1 MPSRRAAAR
10 PSARPATK
18 TAAPRSA
25 PAAAAP
31 TLAAGAAPA
40 DLEPAQAPPPRHD
53 ANAFDAWSSAHLR
66 ETAKLER
73 ASRGGSGV
81 TGGNGTLDTATLAAR
96 GAVLEV
102 RFADGSSYFTAPV
115 DFVREHVD
123 PPKPTRAGAP
133 PDLTRIALPFELAS
147 RRGPRTRAAAAGA
160 AVERYTVSQLTE
172 PTTLDTL
179 FNVAETFRH
188 TARRWFGVDSV
199 DTKALPVAAKLCA
212 AFENSAL
219 DDAVGSGGGVLLQ
232 WRDGGWQPLPAA
244 LPDDHR
250 PVLLFLH
257 GTGSSTAG
265 SFGKLHE
272 RKDGA
277 PWPAD
282 WAALAE
288 SHLLLGWEHRTLTLS
303 PVDNTIALVEALL
316 ARLPG
321 TRRVDVVS
329 HSRGGLVGE
338 LFSLRTAPDDERKLA
353 RAEFASHFQATPRA
367 GEGSLSREPVR
378 GSARGRPGEVSLV
391 PQGRTEPGRPR
402 AEPVS
407 TDSTSPN
414 STATPA
420 HPDAK
425 NIDALF
431 DALDRAAPRFAAG
444 CFVRVACPARGTLLA
459 DGRTDLFLSL
469 MLRAVSAA
477 AGSLGGGVGAVI
489 VDRIGKLVRS
499 LVAARADAKTLPG
512 LEAMMPGSPLTLAL
526 ADSSAKPTDRL
537 RVVAGDAAAS
547 GLAGLL
553 TLVADVFYGWHDH
566 DYVVHTRSM
575 FGGLTRSSPGLSL
588 RWENPAVSHFA
599 YFGIGSLARSALVAA
614 LAGRDEAFRSMVDDE
629 RQTRG
634 SPAERMQR
642 GAFQVLKA
650 GDLNRPDFARWLAGC
665 NDTRHAHKPV
675 LVVLAGIMGS
685 ELKAAEAD
693 NDGPVWLS
701 LGSMLSGDIEA
712 LQFGG
717 ADDQRLQAS
726 GLLAVSYWRL
736 LERAQASFNVIA
748 VPFDWRRPVADSGRM
763 LAERIERIV
772 DTLAD
777 RSLPVHVLAH
787 SMGGLVARHALYI
800 DGPGREQWAAL
811 RKRGSRLVQLG
822 TPNRGSYSP
831 AQLLLG
837 QHGLSQVLGVLAR
850 KVSAK
855 DLSRFGAGFPG
866 LMEMLP
872 QKPDAA
878 FDDLFQ
884 PAAWKQVQ
892 ERDGNAIAP
901 DAAVLAAA
909 RAYIGSAAF
918 RKSFDEMCADP
929 QVFYVAGTGST
940 VVQMRPASNPW
951 NNAFDEAG
959 TSPAPGIEFL
969 AAMEGDGTVPWTSA
983 LAPER
988 TWYAPCEH
996 GTLPDHTDSIEAYFE
1011 LLLTGAT
1018 RRLPQQRPVQR
1029 GSAAERELVV
1039 QSRAP
1044 LPALVPT
1051 SDEELA
1057 RLLLQSVGGTE
1068 AQSAVRA
1075 DPIEVRVVHGGL
1087 DYARHPLMVGHYLN
1101 ERPSGAAKRVDEK
1114 LEGQV
1119 ERVLALKLFEGAART
1134 AHYLRPNNHDKVKPP
1149 YPGALLLGLGTIGEL
1164 TPAVL
1169 SETVTRGILRYA
1181 FEHVHRDPYAPDGD
1195 GPVELRL
1202 SSVLIGTQIQAV
1214 TIRDSLAGL
1223 LYGVWAAA
1231 QLLTQMGSLGR
1242 AVRIRELELIEI
1254 DETTALDTAYELK
1267 RLLSRNEW
1275 SERLVWPR
1283 GVLEV
1288 REGALSGY
1296 RQRSSSGTWQRLVV
1310 KQDDTGGLSFALI
1323 GERARVESTQVY
1335 SDVASLRRFMDRIS
1349 DDRADA
1355 GDALTGATDP
1365 RLGGVLFQMLL
1376 PNDLKS
1382 RLANLDNTVL
1392 VVDDETARYPWE
1404 LLSPPLA
1411 SAADGDVP
1419 RPFVVHAGLVRQRV
1433 TQDFR
1438 RLPQPV
1444 VGYNA
1449 LVIGSPSTVGWAD
1462 ERGEPIA
1469 FSDLPGAR
1477 EEAEAVARI
1486 LRDDA
1491 RPWNTLALIGPP
1503 PGEGVELGFEKIRV
1517 ALLERPCRL
1526 LHLSGHGVVEQ
1537 WIRRIGDSADG
1548 RALRK
1553 TGLVLSHQELLGAAD
1568 VEQMSPAP
1576 EFVFIN
1582 ACYSGRDG
1590 EMSQAGRD
1598 GAMSQ
1603 AGVNRVASLAGAQR
1617 AKQQAALASS
1627 LAQRFIAMGTKA
1639 VVAAG
1644 WQVDDAAALD
1654 FARAF
1659 YKALLG
1665 TSGVAGQGQ
1674 PDDGLPF
1681 GDAVKTARAEV
1692 HRLHGARC
1700 NTWGAYQCY
1709 GDPQWRLSHDAA
1721 EGESQLGSARLRGA
1735 EQCMSAG
1742 ELATRILQIE
1752 AVAGDKPPSEL
1763 FDQLQQLQSALQ
1775 ADPQRREW
1783 LRDSR
1788 VRAALGTAYRELG
1801 DHKQAADHYQRG
1813 ARTAYSQ
1820 VQIGQ
1825 LDGLVNSLVREG
1837 SPEGRQAA
1845 LRLLELLNDIG
1856 DDAQARWPL
1865 DGSPS
1870 GEPTAAS
1877 ERLCLQGEHELR
1889 ETSIRVAALPARYD
1903 PGEAACAAVRE
1914 ALYAAAATFARSYGD
1929 KRGEGDEPSRCAH
1942 ALASALLAAGLATL
1956 LEPRMPRRDA
1966 RQTREARWWLAE
1978 ADRLIDALDAA
1989 DDLSDFA
1996 SGSTQIELLGA
2007 RHVFARTQRLA
2018 ERADDAVKR
2027 CEDGI
2032 AQVMVRWPSP
2042 IELEGLRHR
2051 FELVRALAERLPPQ
2065 VGEVDL
2071 VELKALASYAL
2082 EKMLQPRYVKR

>member
-1 MPSRRAAAR
+1 MPSRRAPAR
-10 PSARPATK
+10 KSSRSPKPAVQ
-18 TAAPRSA
+18 AQPV
-25 PAAAAP
+25 
-31 TLAAGAAPA
+31 A
-40 DLEPAQAPPPRHD
+40 DAVEAPPPPVAARHD
-53 ANAFDAWSSAHLR
+53 ANAFDAWASAHLR

-73 ASRGGSGV
+73 ASRGAGAD
-81 TGGNGTLDTATLAAR
+81 GNGTLDTATLAAK

-102 RFADGSSYFTAPV
+102 RFADGSSYFTAPA
-115 DFVREHVD
+115 DFVRDHVD

-147 RRGPRTRAAAAGA
+147 RRGPRTRGGADGA
-160 AVERYTVSQLTE
+160 AVERYAVSQLTE
-172 PTTLDTL
+172 PTTLDSL
-179 FNVAETFRH
+179 FNVAETFRQ
-188 TARRWFGVDSV
+188 TARRWFGVDAV

-219 DDAVGSGGGVLLQ
+219 DDAVGTSGGVLLH
-232 WRDGGWQPLPAA
+232 WHDGGWKPLAEQPAGDA
-244 LPDDHR
+244 R

-257 GTGSSTAG
+257 GTASSTAG
-265 SFGKLHE
+265 SFGKLHD

-277 PWPAD
+277 AWPAD

-288 SHLLLGWEHRTLTLS
+288 SHLVLGWEHRTLTLS

-316 ARLPG
+316 ARVPG
-321 TRRVDVVS
+321 SRRVDVVS

-338 LFSLRTAPDDERKLA
+338 LFALRTAADAERKAA
-353 RAEFASHFQATPRA
+353 RAEFAGHFKLTPRA
-367 GEGSLSREPVR
+367 GEG
-378 GSARGRPGEVSLV
+378 AKD
-391 PQGRTEPGRPR
+391 
-402 AEPVS
+402 A
-407 TDSTSPN
+407 
-414 STATPA
+414 PA
-420 HPDAK
+420 GHPDAAR
-425 NIDALF
+425 IGALF
-431 DALDRAAPRFAAG
+431 DALDRAAPRLAAG

-469 MLRAVSAA
+469 MLRAVSVA
-477 AGSLGGGVGAVI
+477 AGSLGGGLGAVI
-489 VDRIGKLVRS
+489 AERFGKLVRS

-575 FGGLTRSSPGLSL
+575 FGGLARREPALSL

-599 YFGIGSLARSALVAA
+599 YFGAGSASRSALVAA
-614 LAGRDEAFRSMVDDE
+614 LAGRDEAFRSMDDDE

-642 GAFQVLKA
+642 GAFQMLNA
-650 GDLNRPDFARWLAGC
+650 SELNRPDFARWTSGC
-665 NDTRHAHKPV
+665 NDSRHAHKPV

-685 ELKAAEAD
+685 ELKKAD
-693 NDGPVWLS
+693 AGNDGPVWLS
-701 LGSMLSGDIEA
+701 LGSML
-712 LQFGG
+712 GG
-717 ADDQRLQAS
+717 HTELLEYRGPDDGRLVAS

-748 VPFDWRRPVADSGRM
+748 VPFDWRRPVATSGRM
-763 LAERIERIV
+763 LAERIGQIA

-777 RSLPVHVLAH
+777 HSLPVHVLAH

-800 DGPGREQWAAL
+800 DGPGRAQWKAL
-811 RKRGSRLVQLG
+811 KARGSRLVQLG
-822 TPNRGSYSP
+822 TPNRGSYAP

-837 QHGLSQVLGVLAR
+837 QHGLSQALGVLAR
-850 KVSAK
+850 KISAK

-872 QKPDAA
+872 QQADAA

-909 RAYIGSAAF
+909 RAYVGSAAF
-918 RKSFDEMCADP
+918 RQSYDELCADP
-929 QVFYVAGTGST
+929 QVLYVAGTGST

-951 NNAFDEAG
+951 SNAFEEAG

-969 AAMEGDGTVPWTSA
+969 AAMEGDGTVPWTST

-996 GTLPDHTDSIEAYFE
+996 GTLPDHTDSIDAYFE
-1011 LLLTGAT
+1011 LLMNGTT
-1018 RRLPQQRPVQR
+1018 RRLPQQQPAKR
-1029 GSAAERELVV
+1029 SAGQPRELVV
-1039 QSRAP
+1039 QPRAP
-1044 LPALVPT
+1044 LPSLVPT

-1057 RLLLQSVGGTE
+1057 RLLMLSGGGAPAPST
-1068 AQSAVRA
+1068 ARA

-1114 LEGQV
+1114 LDGQL
-1119 ERVLALKLFEGAART
+1119 ENVLALKLFEGAART
-1134 AHYLRPNNHDKVKPP
+1134 AHYLRPNNHSAARPP
-1149 YPGALLLGLGTIGEL
+1149 YPGALLLGLGAIGEL

-1181 FEHVHRDPYAPDGD
+1181 FEHIHRDPYAPPGD

-1231 QLLTQMGSLGR
+1231 QLLTQMGTNAGVGR
-1242 AVRIRELELIEI
+1242 AVRIRELELVEI

-1267 RLLSRNEW
+1267 RLLSRSEW

-1288 REGALSGY
+1288 REGALNGY

-1349 DDRADA
+1349 DDRAEA

-1419 RPFVVHAGLVRQRV
+1419 RPFVVHAGMVRQRV
-1433 TQDFR
+1433 TQDYR

-1444 VGYNA
+1444 AGYNA
-1449 LVIGSPSTVGWAD
+1449 LIVGSPSTAGWSD
-1462 ERGEPIA
+1462 ERGEPIV

-1477 EEAEAVARI
+1477 EEAETVARI

-1491 RPWNTLALIGPP
+1491 RPWNTLALIGPR
-1503 PGEGVELGFEKIRV
+1503 PGEGAELGFEKIRV

-1537 WIRRIGDSADG
+1537 WIRRIGDASDG
-1548 RALRK
+1548 RSLRK

-1590 EMSQAGRD
+1590 ETSRAGH
-1598 GAMSQ
+1598 GP
-1603 AGVNRVASLAGAQR
+1603 SLQGQQQ
-1617 AKQQAALASS
+1617 AKQQAALAAS
-1627 LAQRFIAMGTKA
+1627 LAQRFIAMGAKA

-1654 FARAF
+1654 FARVF
-1659 YKALLG
+1659 YAALLDG
-1665 TSGVAGQGQ
+1665 
-1674 PDDGLPF
+1674 DGLPF
-1681 GDAVKTARAEV
+1681 GDAVKVARSEV

-1709 GDPQWRLSHDAA
+1709 GDPQWRLLHDPSDADA
-1721 EGESQLGSARLRGA
+1721 SLGSSRLRGA
-1735 EQCMSAG
+1735 EQCMSAS

-1763 FDQLQQLQSALQ
+1763 FDQLRQLQAALLD
-1775 ADPQRREW
+1775 DPQRRDW

-1801 DHKQAADHYQRG
+1801 DHRQAAEHLQRG

-1825 LDGLVNSLVREG
+1825 LDALVNSMSRDG
-1837 SPEGRQAA
+1837 SPEGRRAA
-1845 LRLLELLNDIG
+1845 ASMLKLLNDISE
-1856 DDAQARWPL
+1856 DANARWPL
-1865 DGSPS
+1865 DDSECD
-1870 GEPTAAS
+1870 EPTAAS
-1877 ERLCLQGEHELR
+1877 ERLGLLGEHQLR
-1889 ETSIRVAALPARYD
+1889 EISLQLAALPARYD
-1903 PGEAACAAVRE
+1903 PADAGCEAARSAMYRAAH
-1914 ALYAAAATFARSYGD
+1914 TFAQSYTD
-1929 KRGEGDEPSRCAH
+1929 KRREGDEPARCAH
-1942 ALASALLAAGLATL
+1942 ALASALLAVGLATMM
-1956 LEPRMPRRDA
+1956 EA
-1966 RQTREARWWLAE
+1966 RTPKLTAQQSQDARWWLAE
-1978 ADRLIDALDAA
+1978 TDRLIDALDAA
-1989 DDLSDFA
+1989 DDLSDFS
-1996 SGSTQIELLGA
+1996 SGATRIELLGA
-2007 RHVFARTQRLA
+2007 RHVYARSQRLA
-2018 ERADDAVKR
+2018 DRDDDTILR
-2027 CEDGI
+2027 CRNGI
-2032 AQVMVRWPSP
+2032 DQVMVRWPSP

-2051 FELVRALAERLPPQ
+2051 FELVRSLAERLPART
-2065 VGEVDL
+2065 GGVD
-2071 VELKALASYAL
+2071 VTELRSLAGYAL
-2082 EKMLQPRYVKR
+2082 EQMLQPRYVKRK